1 MESFRVIFGGL
12 PDPRDLNAHHDLTEI
27 IFIALAATLCG
38 ANSCVEFAEFGEDK
52 EPLLRRFLEL
62 KHGIPSHDTFSRVFR
77 RLDPLPFEAALAR
90 FAAALGATLGQDP
103 QAGVIAIDGKSLR
116 RGYEKGRA
124 HMPPL
129 LVSAYLSRTRIT
141 LAQTLAQANSEIEAT
156 LELLNLVA
164 LDGATVTAD
173 ALHCNTRM
181 AAALRERGA
190 HYCLALKGNRSTLLR
205 DANDLLAAAGEAV
218 TAAETVEQAHGR
230 HERRRACVIE
240 ATDRIEHH
248 RFKDLTAF
256 GCIDAW
262 RTIDDETSHRR
273 RLFALSRVMSPTE
286 FLATAREHWAIENG
300 AHWPLD
306 VVFQED
312 LARTRKNNDRV
323 ILPSCG
329 ASPSILC
336 ALIPT
341 KLLSTSNDAEQVGM
355 TTSSSSSLLI
365 CNSPALAGE
374 GRVGDWVPA
383 SLSPT

>member
-1 MESFRVIFGGL
+1 MEGFRVIFGGL

-52 EPLLRRFLEL
+52 EVLLRRFLQL
-62 KHGIPSHDTFSRVFR
+62 RHGIPSHDTFSRVFR
-77 RLDPLPFEAALAR
+77 HLDARPFEVALAR
-90 FAAALGATLGQDP
+90 FAAALSAALGQEP
-103 QAGVIAIDGKSLR
+103 QAGVIALDGKSLR

-129 LVSAYLSRTRIT
+129 LVSAYLTRTRIT
-141 LAQTLAQANSEIEAT
+141 LAQTLASAGNEVEAA
-156 LELLNLVA
+156 LDLLNLLA

-205 DANDLLAAAGEAV
+205 EANDLLAAAAEAV
-218 TAAETVEQAHGR
+218 AAETVEQAHGR
-230 HERRRACVIE
+230 HERRRACVVE
-240 ATDRIEHH
+240 AKGLAEHH
-248 RFKDLTAF
+248 RFKDLAAF

-262 RTIDDETSHRR
+262 RTVDGVTGHHRR
-273 RLFALSRVMSPTE
+273 IFALSRVMPPSA
-286 FLATAREHWAIENG
+286 FLATAREHWNIENG

-312 LARTRKNNDRV
+312 LARTRKNN
-323 ILPSCG
+323 G
-329 ASPSILC
+329 ARNLAVLRRIALNTLRAHPDKASINIKRRR
-336 ALIPT
+336 AGWNDSFLIQLFT
-341 KLLSTSNDAEQVGM
+341 QM
-355 TTSSSSSLLI
+355 Q
-365 CNSPALAGE
+365 
-374 GRVGDWVPA
+374 
-383 SLSPT
+383 

>member
-1 MESFRVIFGGL
+1 MEGFRVIFGGL

-52 EPLLRRFLEL
+52 EPLLRGFLDLE
-62 KHGIPSHDTFSRVFR
+62 HGIPSHDTFSRVFR

-90 FAAALGATLGQDP
+90 FATVLGATLGQET

-116 RGYEKGRA
+116 RGYQKGRA

-141 LAQTLAQANSEIEAT
+141 LAQTLAHANSEVEAT

-181 AAALRERGA
+181 AAALRQRGA

-205 DANDLLAAAGEAV
+205 DANALLEAAGNTV

-240 ATDRIEHH
+240 AKGLAERH
-248 RFKDLTAF
+248 RFKGLAAF
-256 GCIDAW
+256 GCLDAW
-262 RTIDDETSHRR
+262 RTIDGTTSYRR
-273 RLFALSRVMSPTE
+273 RLFALSRAMPPSE
-286 FLATAREHWAIENG
+286 FLTTAREHWAIENG

-312 LARTRKNNDRV
+312 LARTRKNNGPRNLAVLRRIALNTLRAHPDK
-323 ILPSCG
+323 
-329 ASPSILC
+329 ASINIKRRRAGWNDSF
-336 ALIPT
+336 LIQLFT
-341 KLLSTSNDAEQVGM
+341 HMQ
-355 TTSSSSSLLI
+355 
-365 CNSPALAGE
+365 
-374 GRVGDWVPA
+374 
-383 SLSPT
+383 